1 MVRRI
6 LLFIVVVGIACG
18 AIWGYTR
25 YRHTRRSVSG
35 PAADDAVATVDADSW
50 AKAIEKVKEDRG
62 EAAHGPIEIPP
73 ELRHYSDRHWFLATQ
88 VAEVARQNLPTS
100 QDFVDLAGMIQRGEM
115 VSVPPV
121 TDTYVLFGVGAQAN
135 GEVFSRYED
144 DEKVELYP
152 EAQVSEAYKRVEEQ
166 RSTIQADIQ
175 ALNKQLSGLKKRD
188 RDQRTELQKQLSAR
202 QQDLQGVEKEKEVL
216 DEFYSNPSRR
226 QQLFRDYESIRTF
239 ATNFAGRSYNIDDSA
254 DRQALRVA
262 MLRSLR
268 PPALKILEE
277 VAATYHAQFGRPL
290 PVSSL
295 VRPEQYQHALRRVNR
310 NAVMIETPPHSTGL
324 AFDIDYRYMGAPEQS
339 FVMNEL
345 ARLKREGRIEVIRE
359 SNANY
364 HVFAF
369 LNGSRPSDDL
379 ITAKLEEAGAPVEA
393 EHHPVSKPSKAK
405 PSRAKASKPKAKSKP
420 QKSKTR
426 RTTKAA
432 PKKRRR

>member
-1 MVRRI
+1 MFRKIV
-6 LLFIVVVGIACG
+6 LFIVVVGIACAG
-18 AIWGYTR
+18 IWGYTR
-25 YRHTRRSVSG
+25 YRNTRRTVSKT
-35 PAADDAVATVDADSW
+35 ATNDVSTVDADAW

-62 EAAHGPIEIPP
+62 EDAHGPIEIPQ

-88 VAEVARQNLPTS
+88 VAEVAKQNLPTS
-100 QDFVDLAGMIQRGEM
+100 QDFVDLAGMIQRGEI

-121 TDTYVLFGVGAQAN
+121 TDTYVLMGVGAQAN
-135 GEVFSRYED
+135 GEVFSRYEEA
-144 DEKVELYP
+144 EKVELYP
-152 EAQVSEAYKRVEEQ
+152 EAQVNDAYKRVEEQ
-166 RSTIQADIQ
+166 RSAIQADIQ
-175 ALNKQLSGLKKRD
+175 QLNKQVGALKKKD
-188 RDQRTELQKQLSAR
+188 RDQRTDLQKQLSAR

-216 DEFYSNPSRR
+216 DEFYSNPQRR

-239 ATNFAGRSYNIDDSA
+239 ATNFGGRSYNIDDSA

-268 PPALKILEE
+268 PPALKIMEE

-310 NAVMIETPPHSTGL
+310 NAVLIETPPHSTGL
-324 AFDIDYRYMGAPEQS
+324 AFDIDYRYMGASEQS

-345 ARLKREGRIEVIRE
+345 ARLKKEGRIEVIRE

-369 LNGSRPSDDL
+369 MNGTRPSDDL
-379 ITAKLEEAGAPVEA
+379 ITAHLEDAGAPPVED
-393 EHHPVSKPSKAK
+393 EHHPASKPSKAK
-405 PSRAKASKPKAKSKP
+405 PSKSKPKGKP
-420 QKSKTR
+420 QKSKSRHTS
-426 RTTKAA
+426 KAA

>member
-6 LLFIVVVGIACG
+6 VLFIVVLGIACG

-25 YRHTRRSVSG
+25 YRNLRRTVSA
-35 PAADDAVATVDADSW
+35 PAANDVVTVDPDAW

-62 EAAHGPIEIPP
+62 EAARGPIEIPP

-88 VAEVARQNLPTS
+88 VAEVAKQNLPTS

-135 GEVFSRYED
+135 GDVFSRYED
-144 DEKVELYP
+144 DESVELYP
-152 EAQVSEAYKRVEEQ
+152 EAQVNDAYKRVEEQ

-175 ALNKQLSGLKKRD
+175 GLNKQLSGLKKGD

-202 QQDLQGVEKEKEVL
+202 QQELQGVENGKRVL
-216 DEFYSNPSRR
+216 DEFYSNAQKR

-239 ATNFAGRSYNIDDSA
+239 ATNFSGRSYNIDDSA

-310 NAVMIETPPHSTGL
+310 NAVLIETPPHSTGL
-324 AFDIDYRYMGAPEQS
+324 AFDIDYRYMGASEQS

-345 ARLKREGRIEVIRE
+345 ARLKRAGRIEVIRE
-359 SNANY
+359 RNANY

-369 LNGSRPSDDL
+369 LNGTRPTDDL
-379 ITAKLEEAGAPVEA
+379 IAAHLEEAGAPVED
-393 EHHPVSKPSKAK
+393 EHHPGSKPPKADASKAN
-405 PSRAKASKPKAKSKP
+405 ASKPKAKSKP
-420 QKSKTR
+420 QKSKGR
-426 RTTKAA
+426 HTTKAP

>member
-1 MVRRI
+1 MFRRI
-6 LLFIVVVGIACG
+6 VLFIVVVGIACG

-25 YRHTRRSVSG
+25 YRNARRNVSAPALNDVVSVD
-35 PAADDAVATVDADSW
+35 PDAWV
-50 AKAIEKVKEDRG
+50 KAIEKVKEDRG
-62 EAAHGPIEIPP
+62 EAARGPIEIPP

-88 VAEVARQNLPTS
+88 VAEVAKQNLPTS
-100 QDFVDLAGMIQRGEM
+100 QDFVDLAEMIQRGEM
-115 VSVPPV
+115 LSVPPV

-135 GEVFSRYED
+135 GDVFSRYED
-144 DEKVELYP
+144 EENIELYP
-152 EAQVSEAYKRVEEQ
+152 EAQVNDAYKRVEEQ
-166 RSTIQADIQ
+166 RSTIQADIES
-175 ALNKQLSGLKKRD
+175 LNKRLSGLKKRD
-188 RDQRTELQKQLSAR
+188 RDQRAELQKQLSAR
-202 QQDLQGVEKEKEVL
+202 QQDLQGVEKEKQVL
-216 DEFYSNPSRR
+216 DEFYSNAQRR
-226 QQLFRDYESIRTF
+226 QQLFRDYESMRSF
-239 ATNFAGRSYNIDDSA
+239 AANFSGRSYNIDDSA
-254 DRQALRVA
+254 DRQALKVA

-268 PPALKILEE
+268 PSALKILEE
-277 VAATYHAQFGRPL
+277 VAVAYHAQFGRQL

-345 ARLKREGRIEVIRE
+345 ARLKRDGRIEVIRE

-369 LNGSRPSDDL
+369 VNGTRPSDDL
-379 ITAKLEEAGAPVEA
+379 ITAHLEEAGAPVED

-405 PSRAKASKPKAKSKP
+405 PAKPRAKSKP
-420 QKSKTR
+420 QKSKNKRTR
-426 RTTKAA
+426 KAA

>member
-6 LLFIVVVGIACG
+6 ALFIVVLGIACG

-25 YRHTRRSVSG
+25 YRNARRTVSA
-35 PAADDAVATVDADSW
+35 PAVNDAVTVDPDAW

-62 EAAHGPIEIPP
+62 DAAHGPIEIPQ

-88 VAEVARQNLPTS
+88 VAEVAKQNLPTS

-121 TDTYVLFGVGAQAN
+121 TETYVLFGVGAQAN
-135 GEVFSRYED
+135 GDVFSRYED
-144 DEKVELYP
+144 DESVELYP
-152 EAQVSEAYKRVEEQ
+152 EAQVNDAYKRVEEQ

-175 ALNKQLSGLKKRD
+175 GLNKQLSGLKKNERD
-188 RDQRTELQKQLSAR
+188 KRTEMQKQLSAR
-202 QQDLQGVEKEKEVL
+202 QQDLQGVEKEKVVL
-216 DEFYSNPSRR
+216 DEFYSNAQRR
-226 QQLFRDYESIRTF
+226 QQLFRDYETIRTL
-239 ATNFAGRSYNIDDSA
+239 ATSFSGRTYNIDDSA

-277 VAATYHAQFGRPL
+277 VAATYHGQFGRPL

-345 ARLKREGRIEVIRE
+345 ALLKRDGRIEVIRE

-369 LNGSRPSDDL
+369 VSGTRPSDDL
-379 ITAKLEEAGAPVEA
+379 ITAHLEDAGAPPVED

-405 PSRAKASKPKAKSKP
+405 ASKAKPSKPKAKSKP
-420 QKSKTR
+420 QKSKSR

>member
-1 MVRRI
+1 
-6 LLFIVVVGIACG
+6 
-18 AIWGYTR
+18 
-25 YRHTRRSVSG
+25 VSKT
-35 PAADDAVATVDADSW
+35 ATNDVSTVDADAW

-62 EAAHGPIEIPP
+62 EDAHGPIEIPQ

-88 VAEVARQNLPTS
+88 VAEVAKQNLPTS
-100 QDFVDLAGMIQRGEM
+100 QDFVDLAGMIQRGEI

-121 TDTYVLFGVGAQAN
+121 TDTYVLMGVGAQAN
-135 GEVFSRYED
+135 GEVFSRYEEA
-144 DEKVELYP
+144 EKVELYP
-152 EAQVSEAYKRVEEQ
+152 EAQVNDAYKRVEEQ
-166 RSTIQADIQ
+166 RSAIQADIQ
-175 ALNKQLSGLKKRD
+175 QLNKQVGALKKKD
-188 RDQRTELQKQLSAR
+188 RDQRTDLQKQVSAR

-216 DEFYSNPSRR
+216 DEFYSNPQRR

-239 ATNFAGRSYNIDDSA
+239 ATNFGGRSYNIDDSA

-268 PPALKILEE
+268 PPALKIMEE

-310 NAVMIETPPHSTGL
+310 NAVLIETPPHSTGL
-324 AFDIDYRYMGAPEQS
+324 AFDIDYRYMGASEQS

-345 ARLKREGRIEVIRE
+345 ARLKKEGRIEVIRE

-369 LNGSRPSDDL
+369 MNGTRPSDDL
-379 ITAKLEEAGAPVEA
+379 ITAHLEDAGAPPVED
-393 EHHPVSKPSKAK
+393 EHHPASKPSKAK
-405 PSRAKASKPKAKSKP
+405 PSKSKPKGKP
-420 QKSKTR
+420 QKSKSRHTS
-426 RTTKAA
+426 KAA

>member
-1 MVRRI
+1 MFRRI
-6 LLFIVVVGIACG
+6 LLFVVVLGVACG
-18 AIWGYTR
+18 GIWGYAR
-25 YRHTRRSVSG
+25 YRNARRSVSA
-35 PAADDAVATVDADSW
+35 PATKDVVSVDPDAWT
-50 AKAIEKVKEDRG
+50 KAIEKVKEDRG
-62 EAAHGPIEIPP
+62 EAARGPIEIPS

-88 VAEVARQNLPTS
+88 VAEVAKLNLATT
-100 QDFVDLAGMIQRGEM
+100 QDFIDLAGMIQRGEM

-135 GEVFSRYED
+135 GDVFSRYED
-144 DEKVELYP
+144 EENVELYP
-152 EAQVSEAYKRVEEQ
+152 EAQVNDAYKRIDEQ
-166 RSTIQADIQ
+166 RSTIQAD
-175 ALNKQLSGLKKRD
+175 LDGLKKRLGGLKRSE

-216 DEFYSNPSRR
+216 DEFYGNAQRR
-226 QQLFRDYESIRTF
+226 QQLFRAYEMIRTF

-268 PPALKILEE
+268 PPAFKILEE
-277 VAATYHAQFGRPL
+277 VAEAYHGQFGRPL

-310 NAVMIETPPHSTGL
+310 NAVLIETPPHSTGL

-369 LNGSRPSDDL
+369 VNGTRPSDDL
-379 ITAKLEEAGAPVEA
+379 ITAHLEEAGAPVED

-405 PSRAKASKPKAKSKP
+405 PSRAKASKARAKSKS
-420 QKSKTR
+420 QKSRSK